1 METTLN
7 IEITINGETR
17 QFTSGLTVTELIG
30 QLQLAPERI
39 AIEYN
44 RAILARR
51 LWRETGLQ
59 EGDTLEIVKF
69 VGGG

>member
-59 EGDTLEIVKF
+59 EGDTLEIVQF